1 MNETM
6 QYEVALSFAGEERE
20 YVEKVAR
27 ALQSR
32 GIEVFYDEFE
42 QVSLWGADLVEE
54 FHDVFENRANLAVMF
69 ISEHYVEKSWPT
81 HERRSILSQRSSRAI
96 TLCFASAFLMIL
108 PVPGLPNIHPLRA
121 CRKTWA
127 RRSLRRLSL
136 KRSESDVLK
145 ERLRMCLP
153 LE

>member
-27 ALQSR
+27 TLQSR

-54 FHDVFENRANLAVMF
+54 LHDVFENRANLAV
-69 ISEHYVEKSWPT
+69 T
-81 HERRSILSQRSSRAI
+81 
-96 TLCFASAFLMIL
+96 
-108 PVPGLPNIHPLRA
+108 
-121 CRKTWA
+121 
-127 RRSLRRLSL
+127 
-136 KRSESDVLK
+136 
-145 ERLRMCLP
+145 
-153 LE
+153 